1 MRRQPARANVFDRM
15 TVGNLYPR
23 LYTREPFTSRRAAC
37 AFTGVRAYLY
47 NVAELRLRND
57 GNVVELR

>member
-15 TVGNLYPR
+15 TVGNLY
-23 LYTREPFTSRRAAC
+23 TREPFTSRRAAC
-37 AFTGVRAYLY
+37 TFTGVRAYLY